1 MTLAYFHVGC
11 DISKATID
19 FVDGSTNT
27 HQQIANTKKEIV
39 KFLKPYRDK
48 NVRFAFEATG
58 YYGLELQ
65 NCLSNLGLAGI
76 QINPLHA
83 RRFAQSR
90 GCLAKTDRIDAAQ
103 LADMAKRFD
112 LPPTKDFCRAEND
125 LKFLIMRRDQ
135 IVDQRANEKKRL
147 RQTDLEV
154 VTDSLQRAI
163 DRLDEEIKL
172 FDKLIEQAIDENPE
186 FARKNKLLQTM
197 PGIAKAIAPVLIAM
211 LGELGEASRREI
223 AALAGLAPFNHDS
236 GTMRGHRSI
245 AGGRQRVRRALYIAA
260 LGNISS
266 KSKLAEKYRA
276 LREAGKPAKVALIAI
291 ARKIVTIINAMLKT
305 GMAYQ

>member
-1 MTLAYFHVGC
+1 
-11 DISKATID
+11 
-19 FVDGSTNT
+19 
-27 HQQIANTKKEIV
+27 
-39 KFLKPYRDK
+39 
-48 NVRFAFEATG
+48 
-58 YYGLELQ
+58 
-65 NCLSNLGLAGI
+65 
-76 QINPLHA
+76 
-83 RRFAQSR
+83 
-90 GCLAKTDRIDAAQ
+90 
-103 LADMAKRFD
+103 
-112 LPPTKDFCRAEND
+112 
-125 LKFLIMRRDQ
+125 
-135 IVDQRANEKKRL
+135 
-147 RQTDLEV
+147 
-154 VTDSLQRAI
+154 
-163 DRLDEEIKL
+163 
-172 FDKLIEQAIDENPE
+172 
-186 FARKNKLLQTM
+186 M